1 MFLARKYRDEIRPR
15 HGLLRSREFIMK
27 DLYTFDTSPELAIES
42 YRQVSDAY
50 KALFSRLKLP
60 IIVAEASSGD
70 MGGDHSHEYH
80 LAHANGSDT
89 VLTCDHCN
97 YAANDEVAVSRAPS
111 AADPAAIEAD
121 NVNVWRGVSK
131 DRKTLVN
138 VWYYNDKKD
147 NLSPHHVNIHAVKS
161 IVPEIDTA
169 VTGQVNSAQEASS
182 DTEGQHKVLDIVD
195 ATLAVSYDQVVA
207 PRISQEH
214 RGEEVQQTTIAKGAD
229 GESLNLLSL
238 ADGDGCPRCE
248 SGSLKIHRALE
259 LGHTFYLGTRY
270 TKPFEA
276 RVALPHSPKER
287 VELEMGCYGIGV
299 SRIFAAVA
307 EHLVDE
313 KGLNWPRI
321 IAPFEA
327 IVIPTSEVTE
337 DTLGFYDMLTGR
349 DGSGTRLDAVLDDR
363 KQSFGRKMQDAEA
376 TGYPVSIILGKGW
389 KDQGLVEVQ
398 CRRLAVKEKVPMA
411 DIVSYLDTLLSNL

>member
-1 MFLARKYRDEIRPR
+1 
-15 HGLLRSREFIMK
+15 MK

-42 YRQVSDAY
+42 YRQVSGAY
-50 KALFSRLKLP
+50 KAMFERLKLP

-80 LAHANGSDT
+80 LAHGTGSDT
-89 VLTCDHCN
+89 VLTCDQCD
-97 YAANDEVAVSRAPS
+97 YAANDEVAVSRASP
-111 AADPAAIEAD
+111 AADPGTAKAGDIA
-121 NVNVWRGVSK
+121 VWRGVSK
-131 DRKTLVN
+131 DRKTSVN
-138 VWYYNDKKD
+138 VWYCKNEKA
-147 NLSPHHVNIHAVKS
+147 SVASRQINIHAVKS
-161 IVPEIDTA
+161 VYPEIDTA
-169 VTGQVNSAQEASS
+169 VTGQATLAQEASK
-182 DTEGQHKVLDIVD
+182 DTEGQYQVLNIVD
-195 ATLAVSYDQVVA
+195 GSLAASYEQLVA
-207 PRISQEH
+207 PRILDECQ
-214 RGEEVQQTTIAKGAD
+214 GKEVQQTTMTKGPC
-229 GESLNLLSL
+229 GEGLNLLSL

-248 SGSLKIHRALE
+248 SGSLHIHRALE

-276 RVALPHSPKER
+276 KVALPYSPKER

-327 IVIPTSEVTE
+327 IIIPTSEVTE
-337 DTLGFYDMLTGR
+337 DTLGFYDFLTGR
-349 DGSGTRLDAVLDDR
+349 DGSRAGFDAVLDDR

-389 KDQGLVEVQ
+389 KDQGLIEVQ
-398 CRRLAVKEKVPMA
+398 CRRLGVKEKVPVA
-411 DIVSYLDTLLSNL
+411 DIVPYLDTLLSRL